1 VSDRHPA
8 VESPAEREKRHLC
21 SNCLTAVQG
30 AYCAYCGQKHH
41 SPIRQFSQVIGELFN
56 DILNFD
62 AKLLNTMKPLMFRPG
77 FLSREYFAGRRVR
90 YVSPLKLY
98 FFLSIIAFF
107 LIQQSIDM
115 ATGSVQTAPADGGA
129 KTSDSDQKFTI
140 GHFNGKP
147 WNAESNPIDLAWL
160 PDAGNRLINE
170 KLGKLESTV
179 KKKDWEQLTHAA
191 LAATPQTLLILL
203 PIFAL
208 LLKLAYVF
216 RGRLYMEHLIV
227 ALHNHAFL
235 LASLSLLTVFTDMS
249 TWTTAVPGWESW
261 VSLATGLL
269 IAWIPLYFL
278 LSLKCIY
285 GQSWKMTAFK
295 FLLIGFSYS
304 MLLSLGVVIN
314 VLLGILML

>member
-1 VSDRHPA
+1 M
-8 VESPAEREKRHLC
+8 KRHLC

-62 AKLLNTMKPLMFRPG
+62 AKLLNTMKPLLFRPG

-107 LIQQSIDM
+107 LIQQSVDI
-115 ATGSVQTAPADGGA
+115 ATGDGKTVPTEGA
-129 KTSDSDQKFTI
+129 AKSPDTDQKFTI

-147 WNAESNPIDLAWL
+147 WNAKSNPIEFAWL
-160 PDAGNRLINE
+160 PDAGNGLINQ

-179 KKKDWEQLTHAA
+179 KNRDWEQLTHAA

-235 LASLSLLTVFTDMS
+235 LSSLSLLAVLTEMA
-249 TWTTAVPGWESW
+249 TWTTALPGWEPALG
-261 VSLATGLL
+261 LATTLL
-269 IAWIPLYFL
+269 LSWIPLYFL
-278 LSLKCIY
+278 LSLKYIY

-295 FLLIGFSYS
+295 FLLIGLSYS
-304 MLLSLGVVIN
+304 LLLGMGVVIN

>member
-1 VSDRHPA
+1 MSDRHPA
-8 VESPAEREKRHLC
+8 VKSPAERVKRHLC

-62 AKLLNTMKPLMFRPG
+62 AKLLNTMKPLLFRPG

-107 LIQQSIDM
+107 LIQQSVDI
-115 ATGSVQTAPADGGA
+115 ATGDGKTVPTEGA
-129 KTSDSDQKFTI
+129 AKSPDTDQKFTI

-147 WNAESNPIDLAWL
+147 WNAKSNPIEFAWL
-160 PDAGNRLINE
+160 PDAGNGLINQ

-179 KKKDWEQLTHAA
+179 KNRDWEQLTHAA

-203 PIFAL
+203 PIFAM

-235 LASLSLLTVFTDMS
+235 LSSLSSLAVLTEMS
-249 TWTTAVPGWESW
+249 TWATPVPGWKSL
-261 VSLATGLL
+261 VDLATTLL
-269 IAWIPLYFL
+269 LAWVPLYFL
-278 LSLKCIY
+278 LSLKYVY
-285 GQSWKMTAFK
+285 GQSWKMTVFK

-304 MLLSLGVVIN
+304 LLLSLGVVIN